1 MDWLARIVNR
11 VSEIAGIA
19 AGVML
24 VLAVLVLNYM
34 IVRRAMGYSA
44 YWEIE
49 FSVYLLVAAT
59 FLGCPFTLKH
69 AGHIGIDFLP
79 TILRGRWSKI
89 LRSAAALLGLVVCIF
104 LTWQGADFAFEAYKI
119 GEEAESIWAP
129 LLWPIKSTMA
139 LGLFLTALQYIVLI
153 WEGAPIVTA
162 ERVH

>member
-1 MDWLARIVNR
+1 MDQLAKIVNR
-11 VSEIAGIA
+11 LSEIVGIA

-34 IVRRAMGYSA
+34 IVVRVLGYSS

-59 FLGCPFTLKH
+59 FLGSPFTLKH

-79 TILRGRWSKI
+79 TVLRGRWSRI
-89 LRSAAALLGLVVCIF
+89 LRSAAALLGLVVCTF
-104 LTWQGADFAFEAYKI
+104 LAWQGADFAFEAYTI
-119 GEEAESIWAP
+119 GEVAESIWAP

-139 LGLFLTALQYIVLI
+139 FGLFLTAIQYIVLI
-153 WEGAPIVTA
+153 WERAPIVPA
-162 ERVH
+162 EAGH

>member
-1 MDWLARIVNR
+1 
-11 VSEIAGIA
+11 
-19 AGVML
+19 ML

-34 IVRRAMGYSA
+34 IVRRVLGYSA

-49 FSVYLLVAAT
+49 LGVYLLVAAT
-59 FLGCPFTLKH
+59 FLGSSFTLKH

-79 TILRGRWSKI
+79 TVLPGRWSNI

-104 LTWQGADFAFEAYKI
+104 LAWQGADFAFEAYAI
-119 GEEAESIWAP
+119 GEEAETIWAP

-153 WEGAPIVTA
+153 WEDAPIVST
-162 ERVH
+162 ERAH

>member
-1 MDWLARIVNR
+1 MDRLAKIVNR
-11 VSEIAGIA
+11 LSEIVGIA

-34 IVRRAMGYSA
+34 IVIRVLGYSS

-49 FSVYLLVAAT
+49 LSVYLLVAAT
-59 FLGCPFTLKH
+59 FLGSPFTLKH

-79 TILRGRWSKI
+79 TVLPGRWSNI

-104 LTWQGADFAFEAYKI
+104 LAWRGADFAFDAYTI
-119 GEEAESIWAP
+119 GEVAESIWAP

-139 LGLFLTALQYIVLI
+139 LGLFLTALQYIVMI
-153 WEGAPIVTA
+153 WEGVPIVSA
-162 ERVH
+162 EPGH

>member
-1 MDWLARIVNR
+1 MDRLAKIVNR
-11 VSEIAGIA
+11 LSEIVGIA

-34 IVRRAMGYSA
+34 IVIRVLGYSS

-49 FSVYLLVAAT
+49 LSVYLLVAAT
-59 FLGCPFTLKH
+59 FLGSPFTLKH

-79 TILRGRWSKI
+79 TVLRGRWSNI

-104 LTWQGADFAFEAYKI
+104 LAWRGADFAFDAYSI
-119 GEEAESIWAP
+119 GEVAESIWAP

-139 LGLFLTALQYIVLI
+139 LGLFLTALQYIVMI
-153 WEGAPIVTA
+153 WEGAPIVSA
-162 ERVH
+162 EPGH